1 MWAAAAD
8 TTVGTS
14 PSDALIVSIF
24 TFLGV
29 VATAIAT
36 IVVAAIKSKGER
48 TTPSPPAPTV
58 DPGEMAVIKYQLN
71 EHAEDFDVLDRTV
84 QAVLG
89 DADDVVRFLNREFP
103 GWRP

>member
-1 MWAAAAD
+1 
-8 TTVGTS
+8 
-14 PSDALIVSIF
+14 
-24 TFLGV
+24 
-29 VATAIAT
+29 
-36 IVVAAIKSKGER
+36 
-48 TTPSPPAPTV
+48 
-58 DPGEMAVIKYQLN
+58 MAVIKYQLN